1 MRNDPRLRACL
12 RAKQSLLAFS
22 SLSLRTF
29 SPGRHH
35 RVLCRELEMLERG
48 ETDRLMVMMPPRHG
62 KSELCSVRFPAWFM
76 GRSPQSRII
85 ACSYSESLAE
95 SFSRR
100 VRDLAGSDVFRA
112 VFPMLR
118 LKKGAGAAV
127 RWETEA
133 GGKYLAAGAG
143 GSITGQGGDL
153 IIIDDPVKNSEQASS
168 PVYREKLWEWYQSTL
183 FTRLEKG
190 GRIVLVQTRWHEDDL
205 AGRLLSSS
213 KEKWRTVSFPAVAE
227 QDEDFRQT
235 GEALWP
241 EKYSKPDLERIKEAV
256 GSRVWNALY
265 QQTPSPDSGEVFKRE
280 WWRYYGALPSVVDSW
295 VQSWD
300 MSFKATAASDYVVGQ
315 VWAVKGAQR
324 YLVDMVRGRMDFA
337 ATVRAVRNLSAAYPQ
352 AAAKY
357 VEDKANGSAVIS
369 ALSREIQGLVPVEP
383 RGSKTVRA
391 YSVQPLLEAGNV
403 LLPEGKGFTHEL
415 VEEATAFPFGK
426 HDDMVDAMTQALEQT
441 GLRNSRPAG
450 HGAGARRQAGNI
462 FRGY

>member
-1 MRNDPRLRACL
+1 
-12 RAKQSLLAFS
+12 
-22 SLSLRTF
+22 
-29 SPGRHH
+29 
-35 RVLCRELEMLERG
+35 
-48 ETDRLMVMMPPRHG
+48 
-62 KSELCSVRFPAWFM
+62 
-76 GRSPQSRII
+76 
-85 ACSYSESLAE
+85 
-95 SFSRR
+95 
-100 VRDLAGSDVFRA
+100 
-112 VFPMLR
+112 
-118 LKKGAGAAV
+118 
-127 RWETEA
+127 
-133 GGKYLAAGAG
+133 
-143 GSITGQGGDL
+143 
-153 IIIDDPVKNSEQASS
+153 
-168 PVYREKLWEWYQSTL
+168 
-183 FTRLEKG
+183 
-190 GRIVLVQTRWHEDDL
+190 
-205 AGRLLSSS
+205 
-213 KEKWRTVSFPAVAE
+213 
-227 QDEDFRQT
+227 
-235 GEALWP
+235 
-241 EKYSKPDLERIKEAV
+241 
-256 GSRVWNALY
+256 
-265 QQTPSPDSGEVFKRE
+265 
-280 WWRYYGALPSVVDSW
+280 
-295 VQSWD
+295 
-300 MSFKATAASDYVVGQ
+300 VGQ